1 LEKALP
7 KVNADLDAER
17 TKAKATQKE
26 YLYKMAAH
34 IAHAKH
40 SLGLDKMLGEKK
52 VELDGR
58 ERDLELC
65 MAMLAEAQTRGLNPW
80 VNHNE
85 MMEYVELRRL
95 LKDAEADRV
104 VEAGPL
110 VTLVSD
116 VSKVLVDL
124 GLPPISEIP

>member
-7 KVNADLDAER
+7 KVNADLDVER

-26 YLYKMAAH
+26 YLYKTAAH
-34 IAHAKH
+34 IARAKH

-85 MMEYVELRRL
+85 LMEYVELWRL
-95 LKDAEADRV
+95 LKDAEADHV
-104 VEAGPL
+104 IEAGPL